1 MEEETVWIQQAL
13 AGDHQAFT
21 RLVEAYQI
29 PVYNLTY
36 RMLGNAKEAEDA
48 AQETFLRAYTR
59 LVTYQTDK
67 KFSSWLLAIASHY
80 CIDLLRRRRFTWLS
94 LDELPFLDQA
104 AGERNQPEEA
114 AIRREERDEVRQM
127 LAQLP
132 PQYRAAVIL
141 RYWYELS
148 YLEIAEVMGTT
159 ESAIKSRLYRAREM
173 LAQQAMASQIV
184 ETAPKTQKGE
194 RNHLPGGGG
203 KGPSPLVPI
212 CALDGVD
219 TRRSERR

>member
-13 AGDHQAFT
+13 AGDHQAFA

-104 AGERNQPEEA
+104 AAERNQPEEA

-173 LAQQAMASQIV
+173 LAQQAMASQTV

>member
-173 LAQQAMASQIV
+173 LAQQAMASQTV

>member
-21 RLVEAYQI
+21 HLVEAYQI

-104 AGERNQPEEA
+104 AAERNQPEEA
-114 AIRREERDEVRQM
+114 AIRQEERDEVRQM

-148 YLEIAEVMGTT
+148 YLEIAEAMGTT

-173 LAQQAMASQIV
+173 LAQQAMASQTV
-184 ETAPKTQKGE
+184 KTAPKTQKGK
-194 RNHLPGGGG
+194 RNHPPDRGG